1 MNTRKDTASVIR
13 KWYSALSFPE
23 GFDREFEKIVDTI
36 PVAEDTCIETYDLQC
51 ADGKQNL
58 LCFLYMCEA
67 LQAQYRRC
75 GIGEDIL
82 MDTLRDIVRWTEN
95 WSAVKGELCLFE
107 LEWLARIMRFKLFK
121 VGRLQFYM
129 APARQDVPEF
139 GIRQGDPVVELHIP
153 RGEKMSPGAVDAS
166 LAQGKAFLERYFP
179 EYHYEYLTC
188 ISWLL
193 DEKLKEYL
201 PETSNIIHFGNRFH
215 KVFSQESNFL
225 LRFLFRWDTSEENLA
240 QQVCNTQ
247 FQKTIRDAV
256 LRGEVFHVTAG
267 VLEKSKC

>member
-1 MNTRKDTASVIR
+1 MKTTEAIIR
-13 KWYSALSFPE
+13 KWYTSLCFPRE
-23 GFDREFEKIVDTI
+23 FDREFEDAVTTVTV
-36 PVAEDTCIETYDLQC
+36 PEDTCIHTYDLEC
-51 ADGKQNL
+51 ADGRKNL
-58 LCFLYMCEA
+58 LSFLYMCQA
-67 LQAQYRRC
+67 LEERYQKL
-75 GIGEDIL
+75 GIGEAIL

-95 WSAVKGELCLFE
+95 WTLVKGHLCLFE
-107 LEWLARIMRFKLFK
+107 LTWLERIMDARLFK

-129 APARQDVPEF
+129 APARLDVPEF

-153 RGEKMSPGAVDAS
+153 RGEKMTPEAVDAS

-201 PETSNIIHFGNRFH
+201 PETSNIIRFGNRFH